1 LNVITAVKLATYDRS
16 LVLLCYM

>member
-1 LNVITAVKLATYDRS
+1 VITAVKLATYDRS